1 MKKLFSAILVVA
13 TLQTTVAQN
22 DYNQVNFYPPSSASM
37 MKYID
42 HPVSPRTGV
51 PDISIPLFTI
61 RSGKLE
67 LPLKLTFHIDDYAK
81 VNQLPGAAGAGW
93 ALSSDIQV
101 SRSING
107 LDDLGLF
114 GYLSTGVYWPDYKGF
129 GATRDQTHLYL
140 MYQKQKDEEP
150 DKYYY
155 RLLGNSGS
163 FYLMRQQNGSVVPK
177 AVPMNG
183 VKITRTSG
191 GQFTLIDTDGTEY
204 RFSSSI
210 TDECT
215 PSSGVTVDMAWKC
228 DRITNASGTD
238 VITFEYVGHQKSTI
252 KKYTGKD
259 EVYDRIYIRNS
270 AASTALRQAVR
281 GPKHVIYTSRNDS
294 RIEYVS
300 EMDDE
305 GTYFPY
311 WEAADNISDL
321 YSYQEMYINNVSRI
335 RFRGGR
341 ADFIY
346 TNNEVLTQIKIY
358 ADGQSTPVRTIAFD
372 QTGSGY
378 SRTLKNLTV
387 GKDKYTF
394 AYEGTRQ
401 GEVLTNFWGYGAM
414 AGRNG
419 VPYHSV
425 EVEKGPNGTRID
437 GQPMMRTEFTAS
449 IGDQSITDGYH
460 LWGANM
466 LTIKYPTG
474 GLTRFLCGNHCYR
487 SNEGAFAGY
496 VIPVGSP
503 RISQI
508 EYCDTDSTLI
518 KQKVYKYGPNDDG
531 CGVIRRE
538 PTFDEEYGTCHTSQ
552 EVRYYTPY
560 LGSYSLDATARLR
573 TYLPNMIFQ
582 MNYSD
587 GNIVNYKQ
595 VTEYN
600 MDMGQQTGKTVYKYN
615 LNNQYSLSNQYA
627 DPEAPYPVGED
638 AWWVGN
644 PDSTIY
650 YKYENGRYEWVKK
663 IAYQHECHMEP
674 YRIFQGRVWQRAIPI
689 LIGGVANS
697 TFIQEYSVFDYRTS
711 AIQVGCMQLTQENE
725 SVRND
730 DGSILS
736 KQTRYYYDDAH
747 PYVPGRKETT
757 YSTGETVTE
766 HTLFAEDYLQDSYVQ
781 GLRTLNLVAL
791 PMEQIVRRNGKVVS
805 GRVHKYDLVGRMVDS
820 YMLEADNLSE
830 TLFRLSNKNAAG
842 DFNIPATT
850 AYSPDSHYQSKASVL
865 YDANG
870 NICEVYPSGKC
881 PVCYLWG
888 YNGQYLIAEIRNAT
902 YANVKTWLGSALVD
916 RVRTATTPSASDLT
930 QINNLR
936 NNADLQVTTATYR
949 PLYGMASQT
958 DPDGRTES
966 YVYNDTTGRLLRVI
980 DGDGHVQTEYSYS
993 QDQ

>member
-1 MKKLFSAILVVA
+1 MKKLFSAVLVIA
-13 TLQTTVAQN
+13 MLQTTVAQN

-42 HPVSPRTGV
+42 YPVSPRTGV

-67 LPLKLTFHIDDYAK
+67 LPLKLSFHIDDYAK

-93 ALSSDIQV
+93 TLSSDIQV
-101 SRSING
+101 ARSING
-107 LDDLGLF
+107 LDDLGQF
-114 GYLSTGVYWPDYKGF
+114 GYLSTGVYWPDYNGF
-129 GATRDQTHLYL
+129 GAIRSQNYLYQMHLG
-140 MYQKQKDEEP
+140 QKDEEP

-183 VKITRTSG
+183 VKISRSSG

-204 RFSSSI
+204 RFSPSI
-210 TDECT
+210 ADECS
-215 PSSGVTVDMAWKC
+215 PRSGLTVDMAWKC
-228 DRITNASGTD
+228 DRISNASGTD
-238 VITFEYVGHQKSTI
+238 VITFEYVGHSKTTI
-252 KKYTGKD
+252 KKYSGKD
-259 EVYDRIYIRNS
+259 EVYDQIYIRNAGAS
-270 AASTALRQAVR
+270 AALRQAAR
-281 GPKHVIYTSRNDS
+281 GPKHAIYTSGNS
-294 RIEYVS
+294 SSIHYVA

-305 GTYFPY
+305 GTFFPY
-311 WEAADNISDL
+311 WEMAENISDM
-321 YSYQEMYINNVSRI
+321 YSYQDLYINNVSRI

-341 ADFIY
+341 VDFIY

-358 ADGQSTPVRTIAFD
+358 ADGQSTPVRTITFD

-378 SRTLKNLTV
+378 ARTLKNLTV

-394 AYEGTRQ
+394 AYGGTRQ
-401 GEVLTNFWGYGAM
+401 GEVLTDFWGYGVM
-414 AGRNG
+414 GGQNG
-419 VPYHSV
+419 VPYHSM
-425 EVEKGPNGTRID
+425 EVEKGPSGTLID
-437 GQPMMRTEFTAS
+437 GQPMISTEFSTTVGA
-449 IGDQSITDGYH
+449 QSIMNTYR
-460 LWGANM
+460 LWSDNM

-474 GLTRFLCGNHCYR
+474 GLTRFYCGSNCYR
-487 SNEGAFAGY
+487 GSAGVSAGY
-496 VIPVGSP
+496 AISVGSP
-503 RISQI
+503 RISRI
-508 EYCDTDSTLI
+508 EYCDTDSTLV
-518 KQKVYKYGPNDDG
+518 KQKVYKYGLNEDG

-538 PTFDEEYGTCHTSQ
+538 PTFDDEYGTCHTSQ

-560 LGSYSLDATARLR
+560 LNSYSLDATARLR

-600 MDMGQQTGKTVYKYN
+600 MDMGQQTGKIVYKYN
-615 LNNQYSLSNQYA
+615 LDNLYGLSNQYA

-650 YKYENGRYEWVKK
+650 YKYENGHYEWVKK
-663 IAYQHECHMEP
+663 IAYQHECHMESD
-674 YRIFQGRVWQRAIPI
+674 RIFQGRVWQRAIPI
-689 LIGGVANS
+689 LVGGVANS
-697 TFIQEYSVFDYRTS
+697 TFIEEYSVFDYRTS
-711 AIQVGCMQLTQENE
+711 AIQIGCMQLTGEDE

-730 DGSILS
+730 DGSVLS
-736 KQTRYYYDDAH
+736 KQIRYFYDDAH
-747 PYVPGRKETT
+747 PYVPGRKETA
-757 YSTGETVTE
+757 YSTGETVIE
-766 HTLFAEDYLQDSYVQ
+766 HTLFAEDYLQNSYVQ
-781 GLRTLNLVAL
+781 GLRNRNLLAL
-791 PMEQIVRRNGKVVS
+791 PMERIVRRNGEVVS
-805 GRVHKYDLVGRMVDS
+805 GKVYKYDLVGRIVDS

-830 TLFRLSNKNAAG
+830 SLFRLSNKSAAG
-842 DFNIPATT
+842 DFSFPATA
-850 AYSPDSHYQSKASVL
+850 AYSLDSHYQSKESVL
-865 YDANG
+865 YDSNG
-870 NICEVYPSGKC
+870 NICEICPSGKC

-902 YANVKTWLGSALVD
+902 YADVRTWLGSALVD
-916 RVRTATTPSASDLT
+916 RVRTAATPSVSDLM
-930 QINNLR
+930 QIDNLR

-966 YVYNDTTGRLLRVI
+966 YVYHDTTGRLLRVI